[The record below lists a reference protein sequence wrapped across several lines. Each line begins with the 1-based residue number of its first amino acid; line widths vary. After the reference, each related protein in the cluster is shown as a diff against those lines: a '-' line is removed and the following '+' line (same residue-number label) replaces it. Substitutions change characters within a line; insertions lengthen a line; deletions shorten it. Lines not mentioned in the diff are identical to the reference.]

1 MINKGI
7 RKIDSTAIV
16 TGKPLYTEDLIM
28 HKDVLTLKLLR
39 SPHAHAK
46 IKNIDTS
53 KAEKFQGLWVFI
65 RIKMYHRS
73 DIVFQVKQNQ
83 KHHLMIEFYL
93 KIQLDL
99 LEMK

>member
-53 KAEKFQGLWVFI
+53 KAEKIPGVVGI
-65 RIKMYHRS
+65 YTYK
-73 DIVFQVKQNQ
+73 DVPQVRYCVPGQT
-83 KHHLMIEFYL
+83 EPEASPY
-93 KIQLDL
+93 
-99 LEMK
+99 

>member
-39 SPHAHAK
+39 SPH
-46 IKNIDTS
+46 
-53 KAEKFQGLWVFI
+53 V
-65 RIKMYHRS
+65 
-73 DIVFQVKQNQ
+73 
-83 KHHLMIEFYL
+83 LML
-93 KIQLDL
+93 R
-99 LEMK
+99 